1 MSKRVRQYVALLV
14 AIVVYYIVHE
24 GAHLLAALCYGVFRS
39 IRFMGVGM
47 QVVIEESALS
57 ETQLGVFCLVGALAT
72 FVVAWMLVW
81 AAPRICR
88 MKSKLSRAIFYYIS
102 LAMLF
107 VDPVYL
113 SVCYSFFGGGDMNG
127 ISMLMPELA
136 ARSAFAVL
144 LVVHLLV
151 FFKYLLPCYKAAF
164 AENP

>member
-1 MSKRVRQYVALLV
+1 MSTRVRKYVALLV

-39 IRFMGVGM
+39 IRFVGVGM

-113 SVCYSFFGGGDMNG
+113 SVCYNFFGGGDMNG
-127 ISMLMPELA
+127 ISMLMPELL
-136 ARSAFAVL
+136 ARSVFALLFVL
-144 LVVHLLV
+144 HILV
-151 FFKYLLPCYKAAF
+151 FFKYLLPCYKAFF

>member
-1 MSKRVRQYVALLV
+1 MSTRVRKYVALLV

>member
-24 GAHLLAALCYGVFRS
+24 GAHLLATLCYGVFRS

-127 ISMLMPELA
+127 ISMLMPELV
-136 ARSAFAVL
+136 ARLVFAMLFVL
-144 LVVHLLV
+144 HILV
-151 FFKYLLPCYKAAF
+151 FFKYLLPCYKASF

>member
-1 MSKRVRQYVALLV
+1 MSTRVRKYVALLV

-39 IRFMGVGM
+39 IRFVGVGM

-102 LAMLF
+102 LAM
-107 VDPVYL
+107 
-113 SVCYSFFGGGDMNG
+113 
-127 ISMLMPELA
+127 
-136 ARSAFAVL
+136 
-144 LVVHLLV
+144 
-151 FFKYLLPCYKAAF
+151 
-164 AENP
+164 

>member
-1 MSKRVRQYVALLV
+1 MALLV
-14 AIVVYYIVHE
+14 AIVVYYIIHE

-39 IRFMGVGM
+39 IRFTGVGM

-57 ETQLGVFCLVGALAT
+57 ETQLGVFCLVGARAT

-127 ISMLMPELA
+127 IRLLMPELV

-144 LVVHLLV
+144 FVLHLLV
-151 FFKYLLPCYKAAF
+151 SFKYLLPRYKASF
-164 AENP
+164 AEKP

>member
-1 MSKRVRQYVALLV
+1 MALLV

>member
-1 MSKRVRQYVALLV
+1 MSTRVRKYVALLV

-39 IRFMGVGM
+39 IRFVGVGM

-113 SVCYSFFGGGDMNG
+113 SVCYNFFGGGDMNG

-151 FFKYLLPCYKAAF
+151 FFKYLLPCYKASF

>member
-1 MSKRVRQYVALLV
+1 
-14 AIVVYYIVHE
+14 
-24 GAHLLAALCYGVFRS
+24 
-39 IRFMGVGM
+39 MGIGM
-47 QVVIEESALS
+47 QIVIDDTALS

-72 FVVAWMLVW
+72 LAVAWMLVW

-127 ISMLMPELA
+127 ISMLMPELV
-136 ARSAFAVL
+136 ARSVFAMLFVL
-144 LVVHLLV
+144 HILV
-151 FFKYLLPCYKAAF
+151 FFKYLLPSYKAFF